1 MDPYI
6 LIISLS
12 CIIIISHFLNIYS
25 ENTGVP
31 SVLILILF
39 GAILQFDTQI
49 IGFHILD
56 ETTRKPLLKVLGVS
70 GLILILLEA
79 ALDLK
84 INKNMIIASLRAFFV
99 GLFGLLCTS
108 FAIAYI
114 LQVFVND
121 LDLLHALLYSVP
133 LSIISS
139 AIIIPSIQSLD
150 EDKKS
155 FLIYES
161 TFSDVLGL
169 LMFQVILGSLA
180 TGTVKKSTEIV
191 GHIGLSILISIII
204 SIVLIYLFQKI
215 KGHTKLFFLFS
226 ILLLLYALGE
236 MLHLSSLLIV
246 LIFGIILNNY
256 KFVFVGILSN
266 LIDDEKV
273 TSIQNYFKIII
284 MESAFVVRTFF
295 FILFGYYVSLNSL
308 LNFEVIIISLVLL
321 AAIYFIRFVLI
332 FPTMGGR
339 SWPELF
345 LSPRGLITILLFFSI
360 PEEYVVNNVFHSE
373 IIPGILLF
381 IILGSALAMSNALIG
396 VKKLE
401 FEKKLADIEEEGKNS
416 ELDNIDPEMD
426 MLDDNYIN
434 SDIKESETN
443 DLSEEE

>member
-1 MDPYI
+1 
-6 LIISLS
+6 
-12 CIIIISHFLNIYS
+12 
-25 ENTGVP
+25 
-31 SVLILILF
+31 
-39 GAILQFDTQI
+39 
-49 IGFHILD
+49 
-56 ETTRKPLLKVLGVS
+56 
-70 GLILILLEA
+70 
-79 ALDLK
+79 
-84 INKNMIIASLRAFFV
+84 
-99 GLFGLLCTS
+99 
-108 FAIAYI
+108 
-114 LQVFVND
+114 
-121 LDLLHALLYSVP
+121 
-133 LSIISS
+133 
-139 AIIIPSIQSLD
+139 
-150 EDKKS
+150 
-155 FLIYES
+155 
-161 TFSDVLGL
+161 
-169 LMFQVILGSLA
+169 MFQVILGSLA
-180 TGTVKKSTEIV
+180 TGAVKKSSEII
-191 GHIGLSILISIII
+191 GNIGLSILISILI

-256 KFVFVGILSN
+256 QLVFVGFLSN

-295 FILFGYYVSLNSL
+295 FILFGYYVSLSSL

-360 PEEYVVNNVFHSE
+360 PEEYVVNTVFHTE

-401 FEKKLADIEEEGKNS
+401 FEKKLTEMEEEGKDS
-416 ELDNIDPEMD
+416 ELDNIDPETD
-426 MLDDNYIN
+426 MLNDDYID
-434 SDIKESETN
+434 SDIKESEIN
-443 DLSEEE
+443 DLSEEEQNIETDSDNL